1 MAEAV
6 GRRELNKLATR
17 RALLDAANDLFSVQG
32 YAATTV
38 REIAD
43 RAGVTERTFFRYF
56 AGKEELLVEDLV
68 AQMPVITESIKA
80 RPDTEP
86 PLVAVERAIV
96 ALIEWVRDRHEPTA
110 VSLFLDRRP
119 ASGLGRSVATLTLK
133 FEDAMTSA
141 LGDRLAR
148 LDPAPAD
155 IDLRAAVYGRTAVAI
170 LRSALIRDLQLRN
183 TGAEPRPLLTESI
196 RTAFAAASE
205 GWGPGSASTP
215 FDE

>member
-1 MAEAV
+1 MAEVV

-17 RALLDAANDLFSVQG
+17 QALLDAANSLFSVRG

-68 AQMPVITESIKA
+68 AQMPVIIESIKA
-80 RPDTEP
+80 RPDEEP

-96 ALIEWVRDRHEPTA
+96 KLIELALDRHEPNA

-119 ASGLGRSVATLTLK
+119 VSGLGRSAASLTLK
-133 FEDAMTSA
+133 FEEAMASA

-148 LDPAPAD
+148 LDPAPVD
-155 IDLRAAVYGRTAVAI
+155 IEFRAAVYGRTAVAV
-170 LRSALIRDLQLRN
+170 LRSALIHDLQLRSIG
-183 TGAEPRPLLTESI
+183 TEPRPPLAGLIHE
-196 RTAFAAASE
+196 AFAVASE
-205 GWGPGSASTP
+205 AWDPGVVSTP
-215 FDE
+215 SVQ